1 MKRVLV
7 SALMLGVV
15 GFFTGCGDET
25 KVQEK
30 VSSPTGTTT
39 TTESVKSSGS
49 NPPANS
55 KGETGATAAP
65 K

>member
-1 MKRVLV
+1 MKRFIL
-7 SALMLGVV
+7 SAVMLGVV
-15 GFFTGCGDET
+15 GVFSGCGEET

-30 VSSPTGTTT
+30 VSTPTGTTT
-39 TTESVKSSGS
+39 TETSVKSTGS

-55 KGETGATAAP
+55 KGETGAAAAP